1 MVNIKSSM
9 GNKEGFI
16 DAWARMCE
24 LEKIILLVFC
34 TLFSS
39 LVMAEQSREEC
50 FLDNLPGAKN
60 DIVAQ
65 QIIMDCSKYNSY
77 LGEKSDGWFGG
88 KTVSWCIR
96 KYGEDTVS
104 PRAASGIRAACYKL
118 YKKE

>member
-1 MVNIKSSM
+1 MVNIKLVGLGM
-9 GNKEGFI
+9 
-16 DAWARMCE
+16 A
-24 LEKIILLVFC
+24 KITSVAFC
-34 TLFSS
+34 ALFSS
-39 LVMAEQSREEC
+39 TVMAETSRQEC
-50 FLDNLPGAKN
+50 WLDNLPGTKN

-104 PRAASGIRAACYKL
+104 PRAAMGIRAACYKL

>member
-1 MVNIKSSM
+1 M
-9 GNKEGFI
+9 G
-16 DAWARMCE
+16 AWTGMPEMA
-24 LEKIILLVFC
+24 KIILLVFC
-34 TLFSS
+34 ALFSS
-39 LVMAEQSREEC
+39 VVMAEQSREEC
-50 FLDNLPGAKN
+50 FLDNLPGTKN

-65 QIIMDCSKYNSY
+65 QIIMDCSKFNFY

-104 PRAASGIRAACYKL
+104 ARAAMGIRAACYKL